1 MWLQE
6 KAGECDWW
14 WRRVLSWLSRLRGSF
29 AGKLR
34 KLRDRLSGKR
44 KAKPCSIEVDDESE
58 QVKMMRDQLEDLQRR
73 LRKYQTPEVPCARR
87 VRELDVQFVDMLN
100 AAGLGRD
107 GMLCKSLDAL
117 TMAVWDLHDDNT
129 CLRDYAYNNNDT
141 TVVSL
146 HLTLQQLKKAS
157 TVY

>member
-1 MWLQE
+1 MWLQK

-44 KAKPCSIEVDDESE
+44 KAKPCSIEVDDQ
-58 QVKMMRDQLEDLQRR
+58 QVNRMRDEIQALQRR
-73 LRKYQTPEVPCARR
+73 LQKYQTQVPSARR
-87 VRELDVQFVDMLN
+87 VLELDVQFVEMLN

-107 GMLCKSLDAL
+107 GVLCKSLDAL

-129 CLRDYAYNNNDT
+129 CLRDYANHKT
-141 TVVSL
+141 GSTVVSL
-146 HLTLQQLKKAS
+146 HLTLQQL
-157 TVY
+157 